1 MTLQGGASI
10 LDDVAAMGRAD
21 TEGMLG
27 YLEGFADQVAG
38 GWRIARE
45 LELPWETP
53 RSVALLGMGGSA
65 IGGDIVKA
73 VWADRISAPVEVLR
87 DYELPAWVGPDTLV
101 IASSKS
107 GDTEETLRQLE
118 SALQRRCPVICVSSG
133 GALRR
138 VAEAAKLPLVTF
150 PAEGSP
156 RASVGWSLGI
166 VAGILERAGVLELE
180 DAEVERAV
188 DVRQGDGGALRT
200 RRGHRRQPC
209 QAAGLVAGRSLRRH
223 QRLRLPGAGGPPLE
237 DAAQRE
243 QQGRGGLRGA
253 AGGDPQHGRWL
264 RAARF
269 AARSPGGGLLAQ
281 RARPSAQRAPGPAHG
296 RRHGHRA
303 GLAHLGGD
311 VRRWAAGPCP
321 QRHRHGRLRQRLHG
335 VHVRGGPDPHRGHRP
350 HQGAAQRWPIRLL
363 PSRPSAPVASWRS
376 R

>member
-73 VWADRISAPVEVLR
+73 VWADRINAPVAVLR
-87 DYELPAWVGPDTLV
+87 DYELPAWVGSDTLV

-118 SALQRRCPVICVSSG
+118 SALQRRCPVICISSG

-138 VAEAAKLPLVTF
+138 VAQAAKLPLVTF

-188 DVRQGDGGALRT
+188 ASAREMAARCAPGVVTADNPAKQLAWSLVDRFVVIGGAGFL
-200 RRGHRRQPC
+200 
-209 QAAGLVAGRSLRRH
+209 
-223 QRLRLPGAGGPPLE
+223 
-237 DAAQRE
+237 
-243 QQGRGGLRGA
+243 
-253 AGGDPQHGRWL
+253 
-264 RAARF
+264 
-269 AARSPGGGLLAQ
+269 
-281 RARPSAQRAPGPAHG
+281 
-296 RRHGHRA
+296 
-303 GLAHLGGD
+303 
-311 VRRWAAGPCP
+311 
-321 QRHRHGRLRQRLHG
+321 
-335 VHVRGGPDPHRGHRP
+335 
-350 HQGAAQRWPIRLL
+350 
-363 PSRPSAPVASWRS
+363 APVARRWKTQLNENTKAAAVFEELPEATHNTVVGFEQPDSLRDHLAVVSLRS
-376 R
+376 ELDHPRNALRAQLMDDVMDTGLVWHTSVETSGDGRLGHALSAIVLGDYVSVYTAFMYAVDPTPIAVIDHIKDQLRLADQAAPE